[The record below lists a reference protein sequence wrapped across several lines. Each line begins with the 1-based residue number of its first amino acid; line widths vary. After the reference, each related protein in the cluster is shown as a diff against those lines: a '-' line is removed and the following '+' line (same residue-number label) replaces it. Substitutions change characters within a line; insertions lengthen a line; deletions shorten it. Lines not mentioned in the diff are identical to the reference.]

1 MDNSFTAKQLAVSS
15 NQNTSQQ
22 PLIKPAMAVN
32 TMDFNHKMDDHPT
45 AGTSGGGVSG
55 SSVRVTGS
63 VQVVCESANIIDSV
77 TVSVVPIS
85 ESTRQDVRIQ
95 PGAVYQKMKELENTD
110 RMEIHRTSS
119 TGFTPMGN
127 QKPKKGSFQI
137 TSVINRKQLDSL
149 DRTYEDAD
157 SIGDDYDETNT
168 EDLSSEILD
177 TSKMTDIDQDPSSGD
192 TVQSLV
198 IDDHARGSIALPN
211 SLSIAPDKGKQ
222 SSINTAA
229 QQSSRQE
236 TEMTAGHLQQ
246 SKEDDPNFGA
256 TRFRIVK
263 VSNERFVRGRWSCYD
278 YQDSERTSREKSN
291 EDLGSGNSSAASSV
305 HYVPGDDPSKNPF
318 VSAGTKLYSNSS
330 SMAGMLLSSDGQP
343 GHSMPKGPIPNGE
356 YAAQSALVI
365 GGGES
370 AGAHDMT
377 GSTVQPLSVVSQP
390 ISTNHSQPAT
400 IGYSTPALGTGGP
413 AAPNAQLPPQDFT
426 TSQPDYIGQ
435 SAAPAAIQSSSQPQ
449 SIPQQPPAQAVPLTQ
464 NISSTVSVPSTES
477 VDLVA
482 KSIHPSVANALG
494 EFPPTSGNVGSAAPS
509 SSISPNDTLQAADFM
524 PAEAVYADDKQSLVS
539 AKEDGMSEAGV
550 AKALMT
556 QAGLTQP
563 LLEMVQTMQH
573 PLGGGRDED
582 ESGASTVAIDNKIEQ
597 AMDLVKSHLMY
608 AVREEVLVLKE
619 QIKELL
625 EKNSQLEYENNV
637 LRAGAS
643 PETLAKLSQT
653 NPGQTQTSSS

>member
-1 MDNSFTAKQLAVSS
+1 MENTFTAKQLAASS
-15 NQNTSQQ
+15 NQNASQQ
-22 PLIKPAMAVN
+22 PLMKPAMAVN
-32 TMDFNHKMDDHPT
+32 SIDFNHKMDDHST

-63 VQVVCESANIIDSV
+63 VQVICESINVTDNV
-77 TVSVVPIS
+77 TVSVMPVP

-95 PGAVYQKMKELENTD
+95 PGAVFQKMKELENTD
-110 RMEIHRTSS
+110 RMEVHRTSS
-119 TGFTPMGN
+119 AGFTPMGS

-177 TSKMTDIDQDPSSGD
+177 TSKMTDIDQDPSSED

-198 IDDHARGSIALPN
+198 IDDHVRGSIALPN
-211 SLSIAPDKGKQ
+211 SLAIARDKVKQ
-222 SSINTAA
+222 SSGTTTTQQPNTAPEPEIVTG
-229 QQSSRQE
+229 QSQV
-236 TEMTAGHLQQ
+236 TTG
-246 SKEDDPNFGA
+246 DDPNFGA

-278 YQDSERTSREKSN
+278 YQNSERTCREKSN
-291 EDLGSGNSSAASSV
+291 EDLCSGNSSATGSV
-305 HYVPGDDPSKNPF
+305 HYVSGDDLSKKPF

-330 SMAGMLLSSDGQP
+330 SMAGTLLSSDGQP

-356 YAAQSALVI
+356 YATPQPGLVI
-365 GGGES
+365 GGVES

-390 ISTNHSQPAT
+390 ISSNPSQPAT
-400 IGYSTPALGTGGP
+400 RGYSTPTLGTGGP
-413 AAPNAQLPPQDFT
+413 AAPSPQLPPQDFT

-449 SIPQQPPAQAVPLTQ
+449 SIPQQPQAQAVPLTH
-464 NISSTVSVPSTES
+464 NISSTVASTES
-477 VDLVA
+477 VD
-482 KSIHPSVANALG
+482 IVANSIPPPVASALG
-494 EFPPTSGNVGSAAPS
+494 EFPPTSGNVGSAAQS

-524 PAEAVYADDKQSLVS
+524 QAEAVYTDDKQSLLSV
-539 AKEDGMSEAGV
+539 KEDGMSEAGV

-563 LLEMVQTMQH
+563 LLEMVQTMQN
-573 PLGGGRDED
+573 PLGGNRDED
-582 ESGASTVAIDNKIEQ
+582 E
-597 AMDLVKSHLMY
+597 
-608 AVREEVLVLKE
+608 R
-619 QIKELL
+619 
-625 EKNSQLEYENNV
+625 
-637 LRAGAS
+637 
-643 PETLAKLSQT
+643 
-653 NPGQTQTSSS
+653 